1 MQWYLL
7 KKSLLT
13 FVVLLG
19 AATCSFL
26 LLRFLPGDPAEALA
40 GPQATQGDVE
50 LVRQSL
56 KLDRPVLQ
64 QYITY
69 MTNLAAGDLGQ
80 SYRTRRPVVDE
91 ISARWPATMKLSVV
105 SMLVAV
111 LLGVP
116 IGIFA
121 AKRHGKLP
129 DTLSMALSFVGVSM
143 PSFWLGML
151 LIVFFSVKFQIFPFY
166 GNQGPLSYV
175 LPSLTLGLGISA
187 NIARLTRA
195 SMLEI
200 LGQDYIRTARGKGL
214 SEFRVVN
221 IHALRNA
228 AVPIVTIIG
237 LQLGAL
243 LGGQVVTETLFVWPG
258 IGRMIVD
265 ALNARDYMVVQGG
278 ILILAMTFAI
288 INLLTDLLYV
298 SIDPR
303 IRLH

>member
-13 FVVLLG
+13 FVVLFG

-26 LLRFLPGDPAEALA
+26 LLRLLPGDPAEALA

-50 LVRQSL
+50 LVRRSL
-56 KLDRPVLQ
+56 KLDQPVLH
-64 QYITY
+64 QYFTY
-69 MTNLAAGDLGQ
+69 MTNLASGDLGQ
-80 SYRTRRPVVDE
+80 SYRTRRPVADE
-91 ISARWPATMKLSVV
+91 ISARWPATMKLSIV
-105 SMLVAV
+105 SMLVAISV
-111 LLGVP
+111 GVP
-116 IGIFA
+116 LGIYA
-121 AKRHGKLP
+121 ARKRGKLP
-129 DTLSMALSFVGVSM
+129 DTVSMVLSFVGVSM

-151 LIVFFSVKFQIFPFY
+151 LIVFFSVKLQIFPFY

-195 SMLEI
+195 SMLET
-200 LGQDYIRTARGKGL
+200 LGQDYIRTARGKGI
-214 SEFRVVN
+214 SAFRVVHV
-221 IHALRNA
+221 HALRNA

-243 LGGQVVTETLFVWPG
+243 LGGQVVAETLFVWPG

-298 SIDPR
+298 SLDPR
-303 IRLH
+303 IRLR